1 MGKREIN
8 KIKREENLK
17 KYTKELQRE
26 RSKAYYDA
34 NKAEI
39 LAKQKA
45 KFDNLT
51 PKEKANILDTKK
63 RYYQSKKEEIKNR
76 QLEYS
81 RRPEV
86 KKRASIKA
94 KERREAKKGVYVV
107 YSHIN
112 KANEIYIGCG
122 QKNRAYDFTNRGTNW
137 IDVFY
142 KNFKVNIIGEFK
154 LKADA
159 ERFEALLIRD
169 IGIKN
174 LVNKN
179 QPKLK

>member
-1 MGKREIN
+1 MSKRERDQ
-8 KIKREENLK
+8 KEREENLK

-26 RSKAYYDA
+26 RSKAYYEA

-39 LAKQKA
+39 LARQKA

-51 PKEKANILDTKK
+51 PKERANILDTKK
-63 RYYQSKKEEIKNR
+63 RYYQSKKEEIKSR

-86 KKRASIKA
+86 KKRAAIKA
-94 KERREAKKGVYVV
+94 KARREAKKGIYVV

-112 KANEIYIGCG
+112 KANDMYIGCG
-122 QKNRAYDFTNRGTNW
+122 DLKRAYDFHNRGTNW
-137 IDVFY
+137 MDMFY
-142 KNFKVNIIGEFK
+142 KNFKVKIIGEFK

-159 ERFEALLIRD
+159 EKFEALLIRD
-169 IGIKN
+169 IGIEN
-174 LVNKN
+174 LVNKRI
-179 QPKLK
+179 PKLK